1 VGVGEKAVSAA
12 VKSWF
17 KETAFSMP
25 KFKKEVSI

>member
-12 VKSWF
+12 IKSWF

-25 KFKKEVSI
+25 NSKKEVYI